1 MKAIFKL
8 SLKSI
13 LNRRLTTALTTL
25 SLALSVMLVLG
36 LGKIKENTQ
45 SSFTGAVNSIDLI
58 VGAKGGKLDL
68 LLSSLFHVGNPG
80 NPIKLE
86 TFERYKNHPQIK
98 TLIPLSLGDSHKGYR
113 VVATN
118 NDFFSNY
125 TLSSGKI
132 FADHHDVVVGSDVAN
147 LLHYKVGD
155 QVTVSHGV
163 QDTQGVTDHDHHPF
177 VISGILAHTH
187 TPLDQALYVS
197 LESMSD
203 IHEGEEIN
211 TITAM
216 LVQTKSRLYTLFLQ
230 REIEN
235 DGEEPLMAIIPALTL
250 NELWTALE
258 VFEKTLTFI
267 TYLVLIISLLSLTIT
282 LYNTLHE
289 RRYEMAVY
297 RSLGATPLHIFSLYI
312 AESCFLTM
320 LGVLVGTF
328 LTMGAI
334 DLLQPTLHAY
344 GIIIHGLNLNRDDY
358 QILFIIFAAGTC
370 LGIIPALKAYFQTV
384 HDGLN
389 S

>member
-1 MKAIFKL
+1 MKAILKL
-8 SLKSI
+8 SFKSI
-13 LNRRLTTALTTL
+13 MNRKLTTGLTTL
-25 SLALSVMLVLG
+25 SLALSVMLILG
-36 LGKIKENTQ
+36 LNKIKENAQ

-68 LLSSLFHVGNPG
+68 LLSTLFHVGNPS
-80 NPIKLE
+80 NPISIE
-86 TFERYKNHPQIK
+86 TYNRYRSHPQISK
-98 TLIPLSLGDSHKGYR
+98 LIPLSLGDSHKGHR

-118 NDFFSNY
+118 NDFFTNY
-125 TLSSGKI
+125 KLAAGKI
-132 FADHHDVVVGSDVAN
+132 FADHHDVVIGSDVAN
-147 LLHYKVGD
+147 LLHYKLGD
-155 QVTVSHGV
+155 KIIISHGV
-163 QDTQGVTDHDHHPF
+163 HESEGVSDHDHHPF

-187 TPLDQALYVS
+187 TPLDQALYIN
-197 LESMSD
+197 LESMSEV
-203 IHEGEEIN
+203 HEGAEIN

-216 LVQTKSRLYTLFLQ
+216 LVQTKSRIYTLFLQ
-230 REIEN
+230 REIEL
-235 DGEEPLMAIIPALTL
+235 DTKDSLMAIIPALTL

-297 RSLGATPLHIFSLYI
+297 RSLGATPLHIFSLYVF
-312 AESCFLTM
+312 ESSFLTIFGLL
-320 LGVLVGTF
+320 LGILFTT
-328 LTMGAI
+328 LAI
-334 DLLQPTLHAY
+334 DGLQSTLLNY
-344 GIIIHGLNLNRDDY
+344 GIIVHGLYLNPEDFKTLSF
-358 QILFIIFAAGTC
+358 ILLSGTI